1 MLLEGLFVP
10 LTTPFYP
17 DGRLYLRKLEHNVG
31 RYSKTPAAG
40 LVVLGEAGEAALL
53 SEDEARQVLQV
64 AIEAAADEKVMV
76 AGVSRESVAGTLELA
91 RFAAELGYDAVLVEV
106 PWTLGA
112 EQVRERQT
120 YFAAVADGCELP
132 VVVGS
137 GLQVEEIRILSR
149 HGRVIGV
156 LEGDEKRIGAIRAST
171 AEVKREVVVT
181 PVFAAV
187 TDRMLARRGPVEG
200 AARLVSLEALS
211 GGSAAV
217 AVAPE
222 RPAIKT
228 RTKVVGFQVLG
239 RGSSGML
246 EALEAGASGV
256 VPVFAACA
264 PQACYEVVAAWK
276 DADAGLAREKQERVA
291 AAVRGVEG
299 SAGGLKYACDLNGYF
314 GGRPRL
320 PLLGSTGAERG
331 RIDAVMR
338 GIRN

>member
-10 LTTPFYP
+10 LTTPFYS

-40 LVVLGEAGEAALL
+40 MVVLGEAGEAALL

-64 AIEAAADEKVMV
+64 ALEAAADEKVLV

-91 RFAAELGYDAVLVEV
+91 RFAAGLGYDAVLVEA
-106 PWTLGA
+106 PRTLGA
-112 EQVRERQT
+112 AQVRERQT

-137 GLQVEEIRILSR
+137 GLPLEDIEILSR
-149 HGRVIGV
+149 HPRVIGV
-156 LEGDEKRIGAIRAST
+156 LEGDAQRIGGIRAAT
-171 AEVKREVVVT
+171 TEVKRDVVVT

-187 TDRMLARRGPVEG
+187 TGRMLARRGPAEG
-200 AARLVSLEALS
+200 GARLVSLEALS
-211 GGSAAV
+211 RGGAAV

-228 RTKVVGFQVLG
+228 RTKIVGFQVLG
-239 RGSSGML
+239 RGSAGML
-246 EALEAGASGV
+246 AALEAGAPGV

-264 PQACYEVVAAWK
+264 PQACYEVAAAWK
-276 DADAGLAREKQERVA
+276 DGDAGLAREKQERVE
-291 AAVRGVEG
+291 AAVREVEG

-320 PLLGSTGAERG
+320 PLLGSTGEERG
-331 RIDAVMR
+331 RIDAAMR
-338 GIRN
+338 GVRN